1 MGQQK
6 EDGSAVSGTEPPT
19 TSPSGAVPFCKGSTA
34 QSSEGDCLSV
44 FRHFKTEGGAMAEMK
59 LSWLKRLLL
68 SMLLPLITELFNE
81 VIEGRESRRL
91 AEQLGVPD
99 EKVDAVLQA
108 VAQLLIYKLEQAIGR
123 V

>member
-1 MGQQK
+1 
-6 EDGSAVSGTEPPT
+6 
-19 TSPSGAVPFCKGSTA
+19 
-34 QSSEGDCLSV
+34 
-44 FRHFKTEGGAMAEMK
+44 MAEMK
-59 LSWLKRLLL
+59 IGWLKRVLL
-68 SMLLPLITELFNE
+68 SLLLPLITELFNE

-108 VAQLLIYKLEQAIGR
+108 VAQLLIYKLEQAVGR

>member
-1 MGQQK
+1 MV
-6 EDGSAVSGTEPPT
+6 A
-19 TSPSGAVPFCKGSTA
+19 
-34 QSSEGDCLSV
+34 
-44 FRHFKTEGGAMAEMK
+44 MK
-59 LSWLKRLLL
+59 LGWLKKTLL
-68 SMLLPLITELFNE
+68 SILLPFITELFNE